1 MYENGE
7 NLHKYG
13 EYRMKLV
20 QFYEPGQESGVG
32 IFQDDQVI
40 DLSEIMPEVETVND
54 LLYVSGVARLS
65 LSELVERAM
74 NDYDGQMSG
83 FTYESLDVT
92 PDVGVPHLM
101 VPIFSPEVW
110 GFGVTYKRSAEF
122 RDDDARQT
130 IYDQVYQSDRPES
143 FFKATASR
151 CSGPNAP
158 ICVRGDSNFT
168 ATEPELAYVLGDEGQ
183 IVGYTL
189 CNDVSAWDIEKANPL
204 YLNQSKIY
212 QGCCALG
219 PALVTADEIDDP
231 YDIDIHC
238 RILRDDAVV
247 FEGEANTSQLAR
259 SFDEL
264 NEYLYRDNLIPAGT
278 VVSTGTG
285 IIVPNDLGLREDDIV
300 MIASPQI
307 GVLSNPVQQL

>member
-1 MYENGE
+1 
-7 NLHKYG
+7 
-13 EYRMKLV
+13 MKLV

-32 IFQDDQVI
+32 VVKEDHII
-40 DLSEIMPEVETVND
+40 DLTEIMPEVETVNE
-54 LLYVSGVARLS
+54 LMHIANVARLPM
-65 LSELVERAM
+65 SELVDRVLQQFE
-74 NDYDGQMSG
+74 GQLAG
-83 FTYESLDVT
+83 FTYESLDVM
-92 PDVGVPHLM
+92 PDVGNPHLM
-101 VPIFSPEVW
+101 VPLFSPEIW

-122 RDDDARQT
+122 RDTDAQQT
-130 IYDQVYQSDRPES
+130 IYDQVYNSDRPES

-158 ICVRGDSNFT
+158 ICIRGDSKFT
-168 ATEPELAYVLGDEGQ
+168 ATEPELAYILGDEGE

-189 CNDVSAWDIEKANPL
+189 CNDVSAWDIEKENPL

-219 PALVTADEIDDP
+219 PILVTADSIPDP
-231 YDIDIHC
+231 YNIDLHC
-238 RILRDDAVV
+238 QIIREDNVI

-285 IIVPNDLGLREDDIV
+285 IIVPNNLGLKDGDTVVIS
-300 MIASPQI
+300 SPQI

>member
-1 MYENGE
+1 M
-7 NLHKYG
+7 
-13 EYRMKLV
+13 RLV
-20 QFYEPGQESGVG
+20 QFYEPGQESGLGVV
-32 IFQDDQVI
+32 QDDHVI
-40 DLSEIMPEVETVND
+40 DLTEIMPEVETVND
-54 LLYVSGVARLS
+54 LMHVAGVSRLS
-65 LSELVERAM
+65 LAELVDRAVQ
-74 NDYDGQMSG
+74 DYDGQLTG
-83 FTYESLDVT
+83 FTYESIDVT

-101 VPIFSPEVW
+101 VPVFAPEVW

-122 RDDDARQT
+122 RDDDAQQT
-130 IYDQVYQSDRPES
+130 IYDQVYHSDRPES

-158 ICVRGDSNFT
+158 ICVRSDSKFT
-168 ATEPELAYVLGDEGQ
+168 ATEPELAYVLGEEGE

-189 CNDVSAWDIEKANPL
+189 CNDVSAWDIEKENPL

-219 PALVTADEIDDP
+219 PVLVTADAIDDP

-259 SFDEL
+259 GFDDL

-285 IIVPNDLGLREDDIV
+285 IIVPNDLGLQEDDIV
-300 MIASPQI
+300 VISSPQI

>member
-1 MYENGE
+1 
-7 NLHKYG
+7 
-13 EYRMKLV
+13 MKLV

-32 IFQDDQVI
+32 VVQDDYVI
-40 DLSEIMPEVETVND
+40 DLTEIMPEVETVND
-54 LLYVSGVARLS
+54 LMHVSGVSNLS
-65 LSELVERAM
+65 LAELVDRVL
-74 NDYDGQMSG
+74 NNFDGQLTG

-92 PDVGVPHLM
+92 PDVGIPHLI
-101 VPIFSPEVW
+101 VPLFSPEVW

-122 RDDDARQT
+122 RDDDAQQN
-130 IYDQVYQSDRPES
+130 IYDQVYNSDRPES

-158 ICVRGDSNFT
+158 ICVRSDSKFT
-168 ATEPELAYVLGDEGQ
+168 ATEPELAYVLGDEGE

-189 CNDVSAWDIEKANPL
+189 CNDVSAWDIEKENPL

-219 PALVTADEIDDP
+219 PTFVTADAIDDP
-231 YDIDIHC
+231 YNIDIQC
-238 RILRDDAVV
+238 RILRDDEVI
-247 FEGEANTSQLAR
+247 FEGHANTSQLAR

-264 NEYLYRDNLIPAGT
+264 NEYLYRDNLIPSGT

-285 IIVPNDLGLREDDIV
+285 IILPNDLGLKDGDLV
-300 MIASPQI
+300 VIASPEI
-307 GVLSNPVQQL
+307 GVLTNPVQQL

>member
-1 MYENGE
+1 M
-7 NLHKYG
+7 
-13 EYRMKLV
+13 RLV

-32 IFQDDQVI
+32 IVQDDHII
-40 DLSEIMPEVETVND
+40 DLTEIMPEVETVNE
-54 LLYVSGVARLS
+54 LMHVAGAARLS
-65 LSELVERAM
+65 LAELVDRALD
-74 NDYDGQMSG
+74 DYDGQLAG
-83 FTYESLDVT
+83 FTYESLDVS
-92 PDVGVPHLM
+92 PDVGFPHLM
-101 VPIFSPEVW
+101 VPLFSPEVW

-122 RDDDARQT
+122 RDDDAQQT
-130 IYDQVYQSDRPES
+130 IYDQVYNSDRPES

-158 ICVRGDSNFT
+158 ICVRGDSKFT
-168 ATEPELAYVLGDEGQ
+168 ATEPELAYVLGDEGE

-189 CNDVSAWDIEKANPL
+189 CNDVSAWDIEKENPL

-219 PALVTADEIDDP
+219 PTLVTADEIDDP
-231 YDIDIHC
+231 YDIDIRC

-247 FEGEANTSQLAR
+247 FDGEANTSQLAR

-264 NEYLYRDNLIPAGT
+264 NEYLYRDNLIPSGT

-285 IIVPNDLGLREDDIV
+285 IIVPSDLGLQEGDIV
-300 MIASPQI
+300 VIESPEI

>member
-1 MYENGE
+1 
-7 NLHKYG
+7 
-13 EYRMKLV
+13 MKLV

-32 IFQDDQVI
+32 IVQDDHVI
-40 DLSEIMPEVETVND
+40 DLTEIMPEVETVND
-54 LLYVSGVARLS
+54 LMYVAGAARLS
-65 LSELVERAM
+65 LAELVERAL
-74 NDYDGQMSG
+74 DGYGGQLAG
-83 FTYESLDVT
+83 FTYESLNVT
-92 PDVGVPHLM
+92 PDVGFPHLM
-101 VPIFSPEVW
+101 VPLFSPEVW

-130 IYDQVYQSDRPES
+130 IYDQVYNSDRPES

-158 ICVRGDSNFT
+158 ICVRSDSKFT
-168 ATEPELAYVLGDEGQ
+168 ATEPELAYVLGDEGE

-189 CNDVSAWDIEKANPL
+189 CNDVSAWDIEKENPL

-219 PALVTADEIDDP
+219 PTLVTADEIDDP
-231 YDIDIHC
+231 YDIDIRC

-264 NEYLYRDNLIPAGT
+264 NEYLYRDNLIPSGT

-285 IIVPNDLGLREDDIV
+285 IIVPNDLGLMEGDIV
-300 MIASPQI
+300 VIASPEI

>member
-1 MYENGE
+1 
-7 NLHKYG
+7 
-13 EYRMKLV
+13 MKLV

-40 DLSEIMPEVETVND
+40 DLSEVMPEVETVND
-54 LLYVSGVARLS
+54 LLYVSGTARLT

-74 NDYDGQMSG
+74 NDYDGQLTG

-122 RDDDARQT
+122 RDDDAQQT

-158 ICVRGDSNFT
+158 ICVRGDSSFT
-168 ATEPELAYVLGDEGQ
+168 ATEPELAYVLGEEGE

-204 YLNQSKIY
+204 YLNS
-212 QGCCALG
+212 
-219 PALVTADEIDDP
+219 PRST
-231 YDIDIHC
+231 
-238 RILRDDAVV
+238 RAV
-247 FEGEANTSQLAR
+247 AR
-259 SFDEL
+259 SDPPWSP
-264 NEYLYRDNLIPAGT
+264 RTRSTIPTISTFIAGFCGT
-278 VVSTGTG
+278 TPSCSRERPTLRNWRAVST
-285 IIVPNDLGLREDDIV
+285 
-300 MIASPQI
+300 S
-307 GVLSNPVQQL
+307 

>member
-1 MYENGE
+1 M
-7 NLHKYG
+7 
-13 EYRMKLV
+13 RLV

-32 IFQDDQVI
+32 IVQDDHII
-40 DLSEIMPEVETVND
+40 DLTEIMPEVETVNE
-54 LLYVSGVARLS
+54 LMHVAGAARLS
-65 LSELVERAM
+65 LAELVDRALD
-74 NDYDGQMSG
+74 DYDGQLAG
-83 FTYESLDVT
+83 FTYESLDVA
-92 PDVGVPHLM
+92 PDVGFPHLM
-101 VPIFSPEVW
+101 VPLFSPEVW

-122 RDDDARQT
+122 RDDDAQQT
-130 IYDQVYQSDRPES
+130 IYDQVYNSDRPES

-158 ICVRGDSNFT
+158 ICVRGDSKFT
-168 ATEPELAYVLGDEGQ
+168 ATEPELAYVLGDEGE

-189 CNDVSAWDIEKANPL
+189 CNDVSAWDIEKENPL

-219 PALVTADEIDDP
+219 PTLVTADEIDDP
-231 YDIDIHC
+231 YDIDIRC

-247 FEGEANTSQLAR
+247 FDGEANTSQLAR

-264 NEYLYRDNLIPAGT
+264 NEYLYRDNLIPSGT

-285 IIVPNDLGLREDDIV
+285 IIVPNDLGLREGDIV
-300 MIASPQI
+300 VISSPEI

>member
-1 MYENGE
+1 
-7 NLHKYG
+7 
-13 EYRMKLV
+13 MKLV

-32 IFQDDQVI
+32 IVQDDHVI
-40 DLSEIMPEVETVND
+40 DLTEIMPEVETVND
-54 LLYVSGVARLS
+54 LMHVAGVARLS
-65 LSELVERAM
+65 LAELIERAL
-74 NDYDGQMSG
+74 NGYDGQLAG

-92 PDVGVPHLM
+92 PDVGFPHLM
-101 VPIFSPEVW
+101 VPLFSPEVW

-122 RDDDARQT
+122 RDDDAQQT
-130 IYDQVYQSDRPES
+130 IYDQVYNSDRPES

-158 ICVRGDSNFT
+158 ICGRGASKFT
-168 ATEPELAYVLGDEGQ
+168 ATEPELAYVLGEEGE

-189 CNDVSAWDIEKANPL
+189 CNDVSAWDIEKENPL

-219 PALVTADEIDDP
+219 PTLVTADEIDDP
-231 YDIDIHC
+231 YDIDIQC

-264 NEYLYRDNLIPAGT
+264 NEYLYRDNLIPSGT

-285 IIVPNDLGLREDDIV
+285 IILPNDLGLREGDLVVIS
-300 MIASPQI
+300 SPEI